1 MAYQSL
7 EQCRTATTKTPDAIK
22 APELLK
28 QDAEWYDTH
37 PRLQQ
42 QYRRPCRRIT
52 ACRRSSSVTVR
63 GDGSH
68 GLDDH
73 REMVIDGADSVNSD
87 AHECLLFFPIIGILQ
102 DGCWA
107 VKLSMI
113 WQLLWQP
120 REEHTN
126 CSLQRGT
133 HLGVY
138 HCHSGISGMV
148 NTGLSCNPRR
158 RRWKGWHVIGL
169 L

>member
-1 MAYQSL
+1 MRPTAALLDLSRCLTADPGSTMAYQSL

-28 QDAEWYDTH
+28 RDAEWYDTH

-52 ACRRSSSVTVR
+52 ACRRSSLVTVR

-68 GLDDH
+68 GIDDH
-73 REMVIDGADSVNSD
+73 RKLVIDGADSVNSD

-107 VKLSMI
+107 VKLSII

-120 REEHTN
+120 REKYID
-126 CSLQRGT
+126 
-133 HLGVY
+133 HLP
-138 HCHSGISGMV
+138 SA
-148 NTGLSCNPRR
+148 RR
-158 RRWKGWHVIGL
+158 DSPGSVPL
-169 L
+169 P